1 MRIGGGVERW
11 MVLLPVFGLVVL
23 VTVYLGGPEQAL
35 DSLERLAYDTW
46 NRMVIL
52 VRR

>member
-11 MVLLPVFGLVVL
+11 MVLLPFFGLAVL

-35 DSLERLAYDTW
+35 DAAERLAYDTW
-46 NRMVIL
+46 DRVALLI
-52 VRR
+52 RR

>member
-11 MVLLPVFGLVVL
+11 MLLVPLFALGGLI
-23 VTVYLGGPEQAL
+23 TVYLGGPEQAL
-35 DSLERLAYDTW
+35 DSFERLAYATW
-46 NRMVIL
+46 DRVALM